1 MKSFLFSWVM
11 RPDNFFLWCSRVLSH
26 LSPASVFQTV
36 ALLLLDLV
44 VLLFQSPVN
53 PFWVVF
59 VLLFASLFISLSLP
73 GWLFPSL
80 LLLSLF
86 FLFFSHPLSVS
97 SPNLMLLTII
107 SGLTVDVVGR
117 GVVVVVMVDN
127 TRSLGQHGNDAVSF
141 GWSFIDILIK
151 QIKLIYSLE
160 SSLWPT
166 HHFLFILIAMGAMGN
181 IANVWQEHVSGPGDR
196 FQASTGP
203 VPCSSCV
210 WHTHV
215 VTLSMSWEMNEQHFP
230 KRRKVPLYTVHVIP
244 TAVHTS
250 GFPT

>member
-1 MKSFLFSWVM
+1 MLQGAVSPLTCISFSDCRSFAPRPCCLAISISCQPLLGCFCSSVCFSFHLF
-11 RPDNFFLWCSRVLSH
+11 
-26 LSPASVFQTV
+26 VF
-36 ALLLLDLV
+36 AWLA
-44 VLLFQSPVN
+44 F
-53 PFWVVF
+53 
-59 VLLFASLFISLSLP
+59 SLST
-73 GWLFPSL
+73 PSVPV
-80 LLLSLF
+80 F
-86 FLFFSHPLSVS
+86 FFFFAPSFCLVTQFNAADYNKQFDCGCCGS
-97 SPNLMLLTII
+97 
-107 SGLTVDVVGR
+107 

-141 GWSFIDILIK
+141 GWSFIDILLK